1 MKISRQIK
9 ISKYRQTLVIRGI
22 FYNLSQNSQ
31 IETNLLDYLIAH
43 SSQGADSTDQD
54 TFSLLPISQTSVQDL
69 QALVDIISRVRDKFE
84 QVWERHQ
91 SCVLQS
97 LQFTFFEREF
107 VDVSIKIEH
116 QRIEIDKD
124 STTWIIQVIKTS
136 TFRTW
141 TFYSYFSGSWILH
154 IHLNFLLFLVY
165 YSYLRWHRSFELKIN
180 EASYCIYT
188 RVDLILLFPRIA
200 WKSRF
205 EVTLAISLYADWF
218 SQSFLIYL
226 IRDIHY
232 LPNGCV

>member
-1 MKISRQIK
+1 LKISRQIK

-116 QRIEIDKD
+116 QRIEMDKD
-124 STTWIIQVIKTS
+124 SIT
-136 TFRTW
+136 
-141 TFYSYFSGSWILH
+141 
-154 IHLNFLLFLVY
+154 
-165 YSYLRWHRSFELKIN
+165 
-180 EASYCIYT
+180 
-188 RVDLILLFPRIA
+188 
-200 WKSRF
+200 
-205 EVTLAISLYADWF
+205 
-218 SQSFLIYL
+218 
-226 IRDIHY
+226 
-232 LPNGCV
+232 

>member
-1 MKISRQIK
+1 LKISRQIK

-124 STTWIIQVIKTS
+124 STT
-136 TFRTW
+136 
-141 TFYSYFSGSWILH
+141 
-154 IHLNFLLFLVY
+154 
-165 YSYLRWHRSFELKIN
+165 
-180 EASYCIYT
+180 
-188 RVDLILLFPRIA
+188 
-200 WKSRF
+200 
-205 EVTLAISLYADWF
+205 
-218 SQSFLIYL
+218 
-226 IRDIHY
+226 
-232 LPNGCV
+232 